1 MGTEGKQDAKPKK
14 YDNKLAETLE
24 DSRAVRNL
32 LRGPGKLIVWPSPE
46 KVNVLTLEVLGLNST
61 VMCIVA
67 NYHCSTMST
76 LKAPGINFLKGQ
88 ARLWKQMWYFQKFDI
103 WGSIHRICSLHSFS
117 LSFPISLSGLPSAEA
132 SCSKVRSSG
141 NPSWCMGYQEVV
153 LLRYEANRCRY
164 KEWGWLQ
171 PQPQSTFGFA

>member
-76 LKAPGINFLKGQ
+76 FESTWNKFPEGAGQ
-88 ARLWKQMWYFQKFDI
+88 ALKTNV
-103 WGSIHRICSLHSFS
+103 LFS
-117 LSFPISLSGLPSAEA
+117 KI
-132 SCSKVRSSG
+132 
-141 NPSWCMGYQEVV
+141 
-153 LLRYEANRCRY
+153 
-164 KEWGWLQ
+164 
-171 PQPQSTFGFA
+171 

>member
-88 ARLWKQMWYFQKFDI
+88 ARL
-103 WGSIHRICSLHSFS
+103 
-117 LSFPISLSGLPSAEA
+117 
-132 SCSKVRSSG
+132 
-141 NPSWCMGYQEVV
+141 
-153 LLRYEANRCRY
+153 
-164 KEWGWLQ
+164 
-171 PQPQSTFGFA
+171 